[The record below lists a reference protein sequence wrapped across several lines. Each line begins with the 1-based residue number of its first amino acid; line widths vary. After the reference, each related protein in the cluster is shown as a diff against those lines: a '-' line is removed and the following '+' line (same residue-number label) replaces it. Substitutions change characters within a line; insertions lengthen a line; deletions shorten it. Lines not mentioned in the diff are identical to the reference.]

1 MYKEGKLRWNMLIFW
16 NWPPKNI
23 PDPQKR
29 VAFQKPQK
37 SAKSLHP
44 INHVVRNLFHDFQ
57 TGFLQGILKWIR
69 GLGSHLTPHV
79 AWTLS
84 SLCTDLQIGFFVG
97 NFRNGSKSWGVIWR
111 PTWWPGP
118 SPGFPR
124 PGCPP
129 RYDLPL
135 LHRVGRVSQHLTY
148 PLHIFFLIIPSFFML
163 IFCLP

>member
-16 NWPPKNI
+16 NWPPKNV
-23 PDPQKR
+23 PDQQKR

-44 INHVVRNLFHDFQ
+44 FNHVVRNLFHDFQ

-84 SLCTDLQIGFFVG
+84 SLCTDLQRGFFVG

-111 PTWWPGP
+111 PTWWAGP

-129 RYDLPL
+129 RHDLPL
-135 LHRVGRVSQHLTY
+135 LHRVGRVSHHLTY
-148 PLHIFFLIIPSFFML
+148 PLHNSVIFSD
-163 IFCLP
+163 